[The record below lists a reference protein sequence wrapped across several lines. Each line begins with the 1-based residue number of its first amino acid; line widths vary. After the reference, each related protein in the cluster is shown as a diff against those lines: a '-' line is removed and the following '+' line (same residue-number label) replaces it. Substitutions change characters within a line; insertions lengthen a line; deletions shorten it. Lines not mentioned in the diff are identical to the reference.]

1 MFNEQ
6 IVNNLSRSSFI
17 RAMFEEGNRLK
28 AIYGDDNVFDF
39 SIGNPEMEPPV
50 EVKARFIE
58 LADSKDTG
66 LHKYMGNAGFDSTRK
81 SISAGIKKDYG
92 YDVPYTDIIM
102 SVGAAAGLCVLLKS
116 LLNPDDEVIVFK
128 PYFAEYGFYV
138 MHANGILKEASTDA
152 DFMPDMVSFKKTV
165 TAKTKAVIINSP
177 NNPTGVIYSEKIL
190 KALNAAIVE
199 KEKEYGTDIYVISDE
214 PYTKI
219 VYDDAVVPCVFKCF
233 SKAIIVNSFS
243 KSLALPGE
251 RIGYIAIDPKIEN
264 SGLLVNIC
272 IFNTRT
278 LGFVNAPA
286 LMQKVVEAT
295 YDAKVDVDDYR
306 IRRDTL
312 YDHMTKIGFKIKK
325 PQGAFYL
332 FVKSPTEDEMEF
344 VETAKKYNILI
355 VPGRGFGLPG
365 YVRMCFCISLKT
377 IKASLPKLTE
387 LAAEY
392 FK

>member
-1 MFNEQ
+1 MFNAQ
-6 IVNNLSRSSFI
+6 IVSNLSRSSFI

-28 AIYGDDNVFDF
+28 AIYGNDNVFDF

-58 LADSKDTG
+58 LANSKDTG

-81 SISAGIKKDYG
+81 SISASIKNDYG

-102 SVGAAAGLCVLLKS
+102 SAGAAAGLCVLLKS

-152 DFMPDMVSFKKTV
+152 DFILDIVSFKKTV
-165 TAKTKAVIINSP
+165 TARTKAVIINSP

-190 KALNAAIVE
+190 KALNAAIIE

-233 SKAIIVNSFS
+233 NKAIIVNSFS

-264 SGLLVNIC
+264 SSLLANIC
-272 IFNTRT
+272 IFSTRT

-286 LMQKVVEAT
+286 LMQKVVEST
-295 YDAKVDVDDYR
+295 YDAQVDVDDYR
-306 IRRDTL
+306 LRRDTL